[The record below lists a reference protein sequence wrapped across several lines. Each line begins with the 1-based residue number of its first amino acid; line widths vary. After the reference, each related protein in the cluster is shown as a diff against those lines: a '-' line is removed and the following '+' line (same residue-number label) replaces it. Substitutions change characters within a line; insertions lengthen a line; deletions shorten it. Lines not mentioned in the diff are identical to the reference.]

1 MELIFV
7 LKWNLT
13 LPPLISTEEYLTGPI
28 SFGSVFGKDYE
39 RYLLTLSET
48 IPLNTNK
55 SNHQM
60 SFISDSKNES
70 SKTLWKWMLIGHN

>member
-7 LKWNLT
+7 RKWNLT
-13 LPPLISTEEYLTGPI
+13 LPPLISREEYLTGPN

-48 IPLNTNK
+48 IPP
-55 SNHQM
+55 SNVFYIRQ
-60 SFISDSKNES
+60 
-70 SKTLWKWMLIGHN
+70 